1 MTTPE
6 PVRIAQMWA
15 AMDPAKPETLVAVI
29 EHVRCSVAE
38 GLCPICTGPVVRK
51 AGLQTQNEVAFY
63 CTTCPCRVPLI
74 MAEDWSREIEANSL
88 RARRIATLLQKIWEK
103 IHAESR

>member
-1 MTTPE
+1 VTE
-6 PVRIAQMWA
+6 IARIAQMWA

-51 AGLQTQNEVAFY
+51 AGPQTQNEVAFY
-63 CTTCPCRVPLI
+63 CTTCPCRVPLV
-74 MAEDWSREIEANSL
+74 MTEDWSREIQANSR
-88 RARRIATLLQKIWEK
+88 RARMIATLLQQIWEK
-103 IHAESR
+103 IHADSR